1 MNAYEENM
9 SKYFLIKEKMSYA
22 EKIKM
27 KTPLFEYKIKYTETT
42 FERRTLTSLIW
53 VKKDNETGGNYREI
67 I

>member
-9 SKYFLIKEKMSYA
+9 SKYFLIKEKMSYT

-42 FERRTLTSLIW
+42 FERRTLTSLI
-53 VKKDNETGGNYREI
+53 
-67 I
+67 